1 MRYVYWGSTK
11 TRYWFGL
18 HMQYMYRPSRVVAR
32 LSPALRYI
40 HTSQGMR
47 IRLRIRTDDLLGFR
61 KMLSI
66 REVLFHELA
75 HNVYR

>member
-1 MRYVYWGSTK
+1 MGYVFLDSTK
-11 TRYWFGL
+11 TRYWVGL
-18 HMQYMYRPSRVVAR
+18 YIQQMCRPSQVVH
-32 LSPALRYI
+32 LTPALRYI
-40 HTSQGMR
+40 TSQGMR